1 MEESW
6 ETPPQRAQKRTKPR
20 LKCNCWLLQTRI
32 NPKSMAAEE
41 VRSQETQ
48 AAFTT
53 SSKSGVSG
61 AHHCLPK
68 HLSWCESEVALPPA
82 SVPLS
87 RGPGAAAPA
96 ASPRQAPAP
105 SAAPPPQAWGRG
117 ASPAQEVG
125 YHTSAQP
132 AVVVPRATSPRVPIC
147 LRVTSSRTL

>member
-6 ETPPQRAQKRTKPR
+6 ETPPQRAHKRTKPR
-20 LKCNCWLLQTRI
+20 LKCNCCLLQILI
-32 NPKSMAAEE
+32 NPRSMAADEA
-41 VRSQETQ
+41 RSQETQ
-48 AAFTT
+48 ATFTT

-68 HLSWCESEVALPPA
+68 RLSRCEFEAALPPA

-96 ASPRQAPAP
+96 TPACQAPAP
-105 SAAPPPQAWGRG
+105 STAPPPQAWGRG
-117 ASPAQEVG
+117 ASPTQEVG

-132 AVVVPRATSPRVPIC
+132 TVVVPRAMSPCVPIC